1 MAAKIALPC
10 LSSPLLLRLLVAGEE
25 LGPKL
30 TGNLEIT
37 SGDAEATSS
46 PEMQKEGH
54 NTNYKL
60 KHVVTAE
67 TTARKYHSLFP
78 EIPLIA
84 SKTMIQE
91 TCSSTLPK
99 SNVTSSHPG
108 DCESRTKHSNQKS
121 SHWKYDGRDVL
132 LVDVRTPQ
140 EQRVSMIAG
149 AVTLGH
155 FKSEF
160 LPIILEKSGHPD
172 EKGKLSDQSHSYTK
186 LDVKEDGRGN
196 DAIPTP
202 CSNPEMIVMY
212 CTVGYRSGMEAR
224 KLKNDFPSLFN
235 DDNEHERNGAKL
247 KIGNLDG
254 IVNFANSNMDIAI
267 SNYYARDQLA
277 VRSASNSLL
286 VNPKTQQPTMRVHVY
301 GTPWKSCISPEVHEI
316 VTFSKLDFLLK
327 SVRVVFRN
335 FIVSCKSCWK

>member
-1 MAAKIALPC
+1 M
-10 LSSPLLLRLLVAGEE
+10 SLR
-25 LGPKL
+25 KR
-30 TGNLEIT
+30 T

-46 PEMQKEGH
+46 PEMRKEDH
-54 NTNYKL
+54 EKKSKL
-60 KHVVTAE
+60 NHVVTAE
-67 TTARKYHSLFP
+67 ATARKYQSLFP
-78 EIPLIA
+78 EIPSIA
-84 SKTMIQE
+84 SKMMIQE

-99 SNVTSSHPG
+99 SNVNLSHPG
-108 DCESRTKHSNQKS
+108 DCEPSTKHSNQKS

-160 LPIILEKSGHPD
+160 LPRILEKRGYPD
-172 EKGKLSDQSHSYTK
+172 DEGKVSDKSHSYTK

-196 DAIPTP
+196 DAIPMP

-224 KLKNDFPSLFN
+224 KLKNDFPFLFN
-235 DDNEHERNGAKL
+235 DDNEHERNGAKI

-267 SNYYARDQLA
+267 SKSCAKDQLE

-286 VNPKTQQPTMRVHVY
+286 VDPKTQQPTMKVHVY
-301 GTPWKSCISPEVHEI
+301 GTPWKNCISPEVHEI
-316 VTFSKLDFLLK
+316 VTFSKLDFFLK

-335 FIVSCKSCWK
+335 FIVSCNSCWK